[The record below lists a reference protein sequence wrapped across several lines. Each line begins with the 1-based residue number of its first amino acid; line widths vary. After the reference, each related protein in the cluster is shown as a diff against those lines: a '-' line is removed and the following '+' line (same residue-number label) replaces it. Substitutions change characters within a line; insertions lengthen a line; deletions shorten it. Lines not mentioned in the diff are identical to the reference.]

1 MSTLKSKRRMH
12 ECPLVSC
19 IIFQSFL
26 YGEKKNLGVEF
37 SDENITKWDLG
48 LVKKCHTAVGT
59 QMFWGELQRGYLKG
73 SKSRARVT

>member
-1 MSTLKSKRRMH
+1 MS
-12 ECPLVSC
+12 V
-19 IIFQSFL
+19 SFL
-26 YGEKKNLGVEF
+26 HYFPVFSVWGKKNLGVEF

-48 LVKKCHTAVGT
+48 LVKKCHTAIGT